1 MEKKLVSLVELLAK
15 AKEHNM
21 RASAT
26 PFQQFDVKTS
36 ELKPHLKG
44 RTLQKTANG
53 SEVYVFGLD
62 GYTIKYSR
70 DMDIAVT
77 DSESVEISFYEANV
91 DSKSKPGT
99 QERITWIR
107 ITAVA

>member
-1 MEKKLVSLVELLAK
+1 MEKKMLSLAEFLGK
-15 AKEHNM
+15 AQEHNM

-26 PFQQFDVKTS
+26 PFEQFYVSTL
-36 ELKPHLKG
+36 ELKPHLKS

-53 SEVYVFGLD
+53 SEVYVFSLN
-62 GYTIKYSR
+62 GYTIKYSK
-70 DMDIAVT
+70 DLDIAVT
-77 DSESVEISFYEANV
+77 DSESVQISFYEANI

-107 ITAVA
+107 ITAIA

>member
-1 MEKKLVSLVELLAK
+1 MEKKQVSLSEFLALAK
-15 AKEHNM
+15 THNM

-26 PFQQFDVKTS
+26 PFEQFTVSTA
-36 ELKPHLKG
+36 ELKPFLKPKV
-44 RTLQKTANG
+44 LQNTASG
-53 SEVYVFGLD
+53 EVYAFAIN
-62 GYTIKYSR
+62 GYTVKYARALNDSL
-70 DMDIAVT
+70 V

-107 ITAVA
+107 ITAIA